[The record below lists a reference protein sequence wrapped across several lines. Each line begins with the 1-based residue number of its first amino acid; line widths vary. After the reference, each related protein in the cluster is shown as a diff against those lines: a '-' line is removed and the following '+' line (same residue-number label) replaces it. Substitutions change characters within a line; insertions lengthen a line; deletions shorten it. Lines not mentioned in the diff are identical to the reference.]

1 MACYLSKLE
10 NNWIQAAWKKE
21 TWKNSTVSI
30 ALVTKVQTNNNGKL
44 GMRLKFQDNAIR
56 LDGEQIKQKWKLTWK
71 RVKTVFKKG
80 NKQMRIKTYQS
91 KEQQTRL
98 FREQEEE
105 CQNLHRR
112 KTSPIMLMLDQMVE
126 TRSQKAT

>member
-1 MACYLSKLE
+1 
-10 NNWIQAAWKKE
+10 
-21 TWKNSTVSI
+21 
-30 ALVTKVQTNNNGKL
+30 
-44 GMRLKFQDNAIR
+44 MRLKFQDNAIQ

-112 KTSPIMLMLDQMVE
+112 KTSPIMLMLDQTVE
-126 TRSQKAT
+126 TRSRKAT